1 MIGNNS
7 CGVHAL
13 MGGKTVDNID
23 SMRVLLYD
31 GTILEVGATSD
42 VDSKPSSLLVVARGK
57 STPPCEH
64 PRPLRHTHSRNAIQK
79 FLAAFPATTSTI
91 CFRKMAFNVA
101 RALVG
106 SEGTCVTVLDATL
119 RLMPSPPCRILVGLG
134 FFDAYIAADNV
145 PFVLQHKPIGLEGF
159 DGLLVEFMRRKRL
172 VENDLQLLP
181 DGNGHLLVEFGGD
194 TLDDAQAQATAM
206 IEATKKISPAPHARQ
221 YSQSEAERVWK
232 VRESGPRCHRLRS
245 WRTAWL
251 GGLGGFRRSP
261 GEMGSICA
269 SYLPVAKRYDY
280 RPPIYGHFGQGCVH
294 MRFNFD
300 LESEAGIAK
309 YCSSSM
315 KLPTS

>member
-23 SMRVLLYD
+23 SMRILLYD

-42 VDSKPSSLLVVARGK
+42 VEFEAIVAAGGRRAEIYTALRNIRDRYATLIRERYPKIPRRVSGYNLDELLPENGF
-57 STPPCEH
+57 H
-64 PRPLRHTHSRNAIQK
+64 
-79 FLAAFPATTSTI
+79 
-91 CFRKMAFNVA
+91 VA

-134 FFDAYIAADNV
+134 FSDAYIAADNV

-159 DGLLVEFMRRKRL
+159 DGLLVEFMRRKHL

-194 TLDDAQAQATAM
+194 TFEDA
-206 IEATKKISPAPHARQ
+206 KPK
-221 YSQSEAERVWK
+221 
-232 VRESGPRCHRLRS
+232 
-245 WRTAWL
+245 
-251 GGLGGFRRSP
+251 
-261 GEMGSICA
+261 
-269 SYLPVAKRYDY
+269 
-280 RPPIYGHFGQGCVH
+280 PP
-294 MRFNFD
+294 
-300 LESEAGIAK
+300 
-309 YCSSSM
+309 
-315 KLPTS
+315 P